1 VVGLLAAL
9 ALGQTKP
16 ETNSSSGSI
25 QGVVFTTEQDGAR
38 SVVPGTKLSLDGPVH
53 LQAESD
59 PDGKVEFN
67 AVTPGSYTITAEA
80 PGLAATQNIEVRAGS
95 VSQLELEMRLQAVT
109 ESTTVTA
116 STEQVDTKESS
127 GSPIIAQSTVA
138 HAPNR
143 NERFEDLLPLVP
155 GVVRGPNGRINM
167 KGARPSESGSLVNS
181 ADVTDPAT
189 GESAINIP
197 IDVVSSVQVL
207 SAPYNPQYGK
217 FTGAVSSSRTTHPRW
232 LSRSRA
238 RGSGGDDS
246 PSSFAGT
253 RHIDWAFVRRS
264 SQPIDGRVLKSV
276 KASDHYPI
284 FFELQL
290 SAAQQ
295 KVTSSGYMSLF

>member
-1 VVGLLAAL
+1 MRHQVVLLALVVGLLAAL
-9 ALGQTKP
+9 ALGQTKT

-95 VSQLELEMRLQAVT
+95 VSQLELEMKVQAVT

-197 IDVVSSVQVL
+197 LTWFLPCRCSPPPITPSTANSP
-207 SAPYNPQYGK
+207 APCRVAELLTRAG
-217 FTGAVSSSRTTHPRW
+217 FREAVPA
-232 LSRSRA
+232 A
-238 RGSGGDDS
+238 RGATT
-246 PSSFAGT
+246 PR
-253 RHIDWAFVRRS
+253 RHLLEPGISIGLSCGAPRS
-264 SQPIDGRVLKSV
+264 QSM
-276 KASDHYPI
+276 AE
-284 FFELQL
+284 F
-290 SAAQQ
+290 
-295 KVTSSGYMSLF
+295 